1 MVFRQECGTATLGY
15 AHIVETPARANSNE
29 EFHYL
34 QFLAR
39 VEGIFRDVIRR
50 CYPTSWDENHIT
62 YTIADELAT
71 KLPSVRVIGFDRP
84 FNVKWDARKLTGDPE
99 QAFGDLAIVVLLLFA
114 CSVVEASFWGSS
126 VFALSR
132 IGKNLILS
140 AIVAYFLGQTSHA
153 IASLI
158 KLRKHRW
165 FDDRGRYV
173 LNPQINR
180 RVAAAL
186 KEAYAL
192 DLGPDQQLSRID
204 VYLLTDNYVL
214 ASGGSVE
221 REMLTARE
229 GFFKSSMVAFAV
241 LGATF
246 FASLFSRLPRI
257 QVQPEHFILPTR
269 LSIVMLAFTFLA
281 LSWLF
286 RERFIFFNRA
296 KNNNALLTF
305 LALRSL
311 PGAKADTAQPKTEK
325 KD

>member
-1 MVFRQECGTATLGY
+1 MGLDKITVTLYDLLGY
-15 AHIVETPARANSNE
+15 
-29 EFHYL
+29 L
-34 QFLAR
+34 
-39 VEGIFRDVIRR
+39 
-50 CYPTSWDENHIT
+50 
-62 YTIADELAT
+62 
-71 KLPSVRVIGFDRP
+71 LPGYV
-84 FNVKWDARKLTGDPE
+84 
-99 QAFGDLAIVVLLLFA
+99 LLFA
-114 CSVVEASFWGSS
+114 CSVLEASFWGSS
-126 VFALSR
+126 VFALSH
-132 IGKNLILS
+132 IGSNPILS

-153 IASLI
+153 IASI
-158 KLRKHRW
+158 FKSNKYRW
-165 FDDRGRYV
+165 FDDRGRYS
-173 LNPQINR
+173 LNPEIKQ
-180 RVAAAL
+180 RVITAL
-186 KEAYAL
+186 TEAYAINL
-192 DLGPDQQLSRID
+192 EVNQELSKID
-204 VYLLTDNYVL
+204 SYLLADNYIL

-241 LGATF
+241 LGITF

-325 KD
+325 KV